1 MSMMEGEAK
10 TLYLMKE
17 EEDEEEM
24 GGGKVEQKYRF
35 AN

>member
-24 GGGKVEQKYRF
+24 GSGKVEQKYRF